1 MIHDKHVLLVEQLS
15 SLQVFNEIWVAQILV
30 FCILFCRSLF
40 VLFFWPLYCL
50 SFLDWWLLITPLVSS
65 DHPTGIFWSPHWYL
79 LITPLVSSDYPTGI
93 FWLPHWY
100 LLITPLLSSDHP
112 TGIFWSPHWYLL
124 ITSLVSSD
132 HPTGIFKPFIFYTHY
147 MTFPSLILVHIYFKC
162 EQDTLVKCMSSSI
175 YI

>member
-100 LLITPLLSSDHP
+100 LLITPLVSSDYP
-112 TGIFWSPHWYLL
+112 TGIFWLPHCYLL
-124 ITSLVSSD
+124 ITPLVSSD
-132 HPTGIFKPFIFYTHY
+132 HPTGIFWLPHWYLLITPLVSSNLSFFI
-147 MTFPSLILVHIYFKC
+147 HIIWLFRR
-162 EQDTLVKCMSSSI
+162 
-175 YI
+175 